1 MAEILSHSLRLT
13 AVSQDRVFKRVRIP
27 VVPTPSARADAPQ
40 GRCAHAGGGDIERRL
55 HLPVRSPEV
64 LFDRNDDAVASAHI
78 MQKEI
83 TEWMELFSAKRVRHG
98 ECALIDGCPGR
109 SRYECP
115 NVAGCTPDLIE
126 QDRPLL
132 CAGRARQLRISRRPL
147 RCWPKPSEG
156 IDL

>member
-1 MAEILSHSLRLT
+1 MSCFFSASLKWRKFFL
-13 AVSQDRVFKRVRIP
+13 
-27 VVPTPSARADAPQ
+27 TPSASPRCRKIASSNVSDCPSCINRLRVRTPPE
-40 GRCAHAGGGDIERRL
+40 GRCPHAVGGDIERRL

-98 ECALIDGCPGR
+98 ECAPIDGRPGR
-109 SRYECP
+109 SRFECP

-126 QDRPLL
+126 QDRALL
-132 CAGRARQLRISRRPL
+132 SGA
-147 RCWPKPSEG
+147 
-156 IDL
+156 